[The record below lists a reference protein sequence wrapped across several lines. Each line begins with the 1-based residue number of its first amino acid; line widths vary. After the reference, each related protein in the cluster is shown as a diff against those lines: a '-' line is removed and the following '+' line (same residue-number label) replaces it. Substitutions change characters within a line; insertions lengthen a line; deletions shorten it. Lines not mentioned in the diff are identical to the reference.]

1 MQIVITRHSALV
13 QLLIEKGLVNEGVEV
28 ISHAT
33 PDNVSGKD
41 VIGILPNKL
50 AALANTLTEIP
61 LDITPELRGKEL
73 DIETLRKIAGAP
85 VTYKITIV

>member
-1 MQIVITRHSALV
+1 MQIVITRHPALV
-13 QLLIEKGLVNEGVEV
+13 QLLIENRLVNEGVQV

-33 PDNVSGKD
+33 PDTVMGKD

>member
-1 MQIVITRHSALV
+1 MQIVITRHPALV
-13 QLLIEKGLVNEGVEV
+13 QLLIENRLVNEVVQV

-33 PDNVSGKD
+33 PDTVMGKD